1 MSSRIEMAMS
11 LAKEFEGCRLQAYPD
26 PASGGD
32 PWTVGWG
39 ATGPDIRQGTV
50 WTQQQ
55 ADADLQ
61 NRLSAISMRVDE
73 LVKVPLNDE
82 PKAAL
87 DDFAYNEGLGNLQRS
102 TLLAELNAGNM
113 QGAADQFLVWNMAA
127 GKVMD
132 GLERRRQAE
141 RALFMLGAN
150 FDQGEQNVM
159 G

>member
-1 MSSRIEMAMS
+1 MSRIDMAMS
-11 LAKEFEGCRLQAYPD
+11 LVKEFEGCRLQAYPD

-61 NRLSAISMRVDE
+61 NRLSAIGMRVDE

-87 DDFAYNEGLGNLQRS
+87 DDFAYNEGLGNLQSS

-113 QGAADQFLVWNMAA
+113 QGAADQFLVWDMAA

-141 RALFMLGAN
+141 RALFILGAN
-150 FDQGEQNVM
+150 FDAGATS
-159 G
+159 